1 MRGGIREY
9 WTHILHLGCLLA
21 PLRSLAVSPGRQR
34 RGGGCRGGVYFTRHF
49 PVNLGSPWLIM
60 QPLNLIRQIS
70 SLPWK
75 GNGRQSL
82 PLSPLLGPGKLAEK
96 LPLVAQAPGVGSGQE
111 KLTPLCSS
119 FVWPVGPIPWS
130 QPRGTGISVTHP
142 SFRRGLCQG
151 LARGRETSVGVQKAG
166 TSSDLGPAGTEEGQA
181 IELGW
186 ESPAHS

>member
-60 QPLNLIRQIS
+60 QPLNLIPQIS

-96 LPLVAQAPGVGSGQE
+96 LPLVAQAPGVGSD
-111 KLTPLCSS
+111 SS
-119 FVWPVGPIPWS
+119 LFIFCLACW
-130 QPRGTGISVTHP
+130 TH
-142 SFRRGLCQG
+142 SLVSAQG
-151 LARGRETSVGVQKAG
+151 DWDLSYTSLFQKRALSGAR
-166 TSSDLGPAGTEEGQA
+166 EG
-181 IELGW
+181 
-186 ESPAHS
+186 